1 MLLLY
6 NLIRTCEQLDILIY
20 LQIHEIHTVGEN
32 RPLLVVGFSVI
43 TSTRKK
49 EIKRATEKFHTATN
63 QSQPVTVY
71 ASQMDKPC
79 FSNCSSKI
87 KAASPLG
94 SLKKFLI
101 ASTLP
106 VLPTSWL
113 AMEDLG
119 RLGKTTGCFVC
130 GEPTKWECVHCRSVQ
145 YCGKYLS
152 CLHASGFLCCK
163 RLSTTALERPSV
175 RCRAISSGTWH
186 TVVLDR
192 YPANTGLQTGSIL
205 SINRYDDLQDK
216 STTKKTGTGMPPN
229 T

>member
-1 MLLLY
+1 M
-6 NLIRTCEQLDILIY
+6 
-20 LQIHEIHTVGEN
+20 H
-32 RPLLVVGFSVI
+32 
-43 TSTRKK
+43 
-49 EIKRATEKFHTATN
+49 
-63 QSQPVTVY
+63 
-71 ASQMDKPC
+71 SQMNKPC
-79 FSNCSSKI
+79 FSSCSSKI

-94 SLKKFLI
+94 SLKKFMI

-106 VLPTSWL
+106 VLFCRRAGLLWKIL
-113 AMEDLG
+113 AALARQPG
-119 RLGKTTGCFVC
+119 VLSG
-130 GEPTKWECVHCRSVQ
+130 GEPTKWECVRCRSVQ

-163 RLSTTALERPSV
+163 RLSTTASERPSV
-175 RCRAISSGTWH
+175 HCRAISSGTWH